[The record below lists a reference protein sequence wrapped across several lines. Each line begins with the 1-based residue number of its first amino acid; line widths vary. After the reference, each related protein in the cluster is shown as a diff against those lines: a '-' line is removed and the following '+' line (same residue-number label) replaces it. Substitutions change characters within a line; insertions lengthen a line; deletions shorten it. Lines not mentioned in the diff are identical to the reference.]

1 MEVAVDFFYGDEF
14 SSYVEWKK
22 PFSLAVTM

>member
-22 PFSLAVTM
+22 PFSPAVTI